1 MKYSYV
7 TRPIIF
13 IRGLLTANFGLHV
26 IALPYFGV
34 WNIKWS
40 IMRSPVTFII
50 YFFTTSTKTTNLNKN
65 YILSAFRKAYRNILL
80 EIYFDLGQEDQR
92 NLHFYCSDLIPGNV
106 TDTIDILRC
115 LEKAENISPEDLHFL
130 KDAMRAIRRLD
141 IAKKLTKFEIK
152 RDLTLLLD
160 LYVRKILGLDSV
172 YCCSQAVKKV
182 AGYLA
187 RLMETVRD
195 RVDITK
201 INLTVES
208 SRDLR
213 IALADFEREL
223 DCREQRFSWNEF
235 TMLVVYA
242 GEIIAIASTNE
253 EQLET
258 VIELCSTAT
267 DELFS
272 RMTRLE
278 SWVSII
284 SV

>member
-1 MKYSYV
+1 MNS
-7 TRPIIF
+7 TR
-13 IRGLLTANFGLHV
+13 
-26 IALPYFGV
+26 Y
-34 WNIKWS
+34 
-40 IMRSPVTFII
+40 
-50 YFFTTSTKTTNLNKN
+50 LN
-65 YILSAFRKAYRNILL
+65 ILSAVQSAYRNILL
-80 EIYFDLGQEDQR
+80 EIYFELGQEDQK

-106 TDTIDILRC
+106 TDTISILKC

-152 RDLTLLLD
+152 RDLTLLLYF
-160 LYVRKILGLDSV
+160 YVRKILRLDL
-172 YCCSQAVKKV
+172 YCCSQAMKKV

-213 IALADFEREL
+213 KALADFEREL
-223 DCREQRFSWNEF
+223 DCREPERFSWKEI

-253 EQLET
+253 EQPET